1 MNSKASAAVDM
12 RSKKPVGSSTMS
24 TQQQIPQ
31 YKILSRPASSDTIA
45 SNNMT
50 DLSEFEVAAHHPET
64 LPLAVA
70 TQTMPITPPRS
81 ASTQSLPARQHQNEN
96 RSTESAR
103 QRSAGKSK
111 ARSPAA
117 SSSPRPRTTNETPL
131 SGSRSKPNGTP
142 RSTSHSKPQTPA
154 RTSGTPS
161 HAYAGP
167 TFHASPAASA
177 LPTPKIFSKSVPEQK
192 KGSGL
197 KAMMDGEADEAS
209 IDQSDGSPTLRR
221 SRLDQVEQVRDLEFL
236 FNAHREEKARELKES
251 AIRVAF
257 DGLEAA
263 SPSPKIHHSPGIQGG
278 RGRPSRHLTNGSY
291 GGLFAMDLEDSA
303 RSPEPLQHKIFQSQ
317 LVGNVSNSALSASGA
332 EAQAAQVAQEEQR
345 KAKALK
351 LKQLLRSPEAQNPI
365 PVSPKLRATVSDTH
379 VPQAFQSPSN
389 LAGFPT
395 PVRSLD
401 INPTVQEYTPS
412 PGSLCLEKSTHLA
425 RSSKQPSL
433 ARPSSFNVLS
443 QATDPTILKNAALP
457 KVSANT
463 TTLQKKPY
471 RLPSHQSNHRIAQPK
486 ASNLPY
492 KPNLPS
498 QNSFP
503 GIDRRPIGDSTYLKS
518 MEDYLRGVLK
528 LDTLNSDGANGVTI

>member
-1 MNSKASAAVDM
+1 MNSKASASLNI

-24 TQQQIPQ
+24 TQQPTLQ

-50 DLSEFEVAAHHPET
+50 DLSEFEVAPHHPEN
-64 LPLAVA
+64 LPLAVP
-70 TQTMPITPPRS
+70 TQSIPITPPRS
-81 ASTQSLPARQHQNEN
+81 ASTQSLPTRQHQIEN

-117 SSSPRPRTTNETPL
+117 SSSPRPRRTSGTPS
-131 SGSRSKPNGTP
+131 SGSQSKQIGTP

-192 KGSGL
+192 KGSSL

-209 IDQSDGSPTLRR
+209 IDHSDGSPTLRR
-221 SRLDQVEQVRDLEFL
+221 SRLDQVEQVRDLELL
-236 FNAHREEKARELKES
+236 FNAHREEKAKELKES
-251 AIRVAF
+251 AIRGAF

-263 SPSPKIHHSPGIQGG
+263 SPSPKSHNSPGIQGG
-278 RGRPSRHLTNGSY
+278 RDRPSRHLTNGSY

-303 RSPEPLQHKIFQSQ
+303 RSPAPLQHKLFQSQ
-317 LVGNVSNSALSASGA
+317 LVGNVSNSALSTSGA
-332 EAQAAQVAQEEQR
+332 EAQVAQEEQR

-351 LKQLLRSPEAQNPI
+351 LKQLLRSPEGQNPI

-379 VPQAFQSPSN
+379 VPQVFQSTRN
-389 LAGFPT
+389 LSGFPT
-395 PVRSLD
+395 SVRS
-401 INPTVQEYTPS
+401 IERNHTIQEYTPS
-412 PGSLCLEKSTHLA
+412 SGSLRVEKSTHLA
-425 RSSKQPSL
+425 RPSKQPSL
-433 ARPSSFNVLS
+433 ARPCSFNVLS
-443 QATDPTILKNAALP
+443 QETDPKILKNATLP
-457 KVSANT
+457 NISTNT

-471 RLPSHQSNHRIAQPK
+471 HLLSHQSNHRIAQPK
-486 ASNLPY
+486 TSNLPY

-503 GIDRRPIGDSTYLKS
+503 VIDRRPIGDSTYLKS

-528 LDTLNSDGANGVTI
+528 LDTLNSDGAKGVTI

>member
-1 MNSKASAAVDM
+1 MNSQALTAENM
-12 RSKKPVGSSTMS
+12 RSKKSVGSSTMS
-24 TQQQIPQ
+24 TPQPIPQ
-31 YKILSRPASSDTIA
+31 YKILSRAASSDTIA

-50 DLSEFEVAAHHPET
+50 DLSEFAVAPHHPET

-70 TQTMPITPPRS
+70 THTIPITPPRP
-81 ASTQSLPARQHQNEN
+81 ASTQSLPARQHQNEV

-111 ARSPAA
+111 ARGPAA
-117 SSSPRPRTTNETPL
+117 SSSPSQRTTGGTPL
-131 SGSRSKPNGTP
+131 SGSLSKPNGTP

-197 KAMMDGEADEAS
+197 KAMMDGEADEAPT
-209 IDQSDGSPTLRR
+209 DQSDGSPTLRK

-251 AIRVAF
+251 VLRVAT
-257 DGLEAA
+257 DGLEAV
-263 SPSPKIHHSPGIQGG
+263 STSLKIHNSRGIQGG
-278 RGRPSRHLTNGSY
+278 LGRPSRHSTNGSY
-291 GGLFAMDLEDSA
+291 GGLFSMDLEDSA
-303 RSPEPLQHKIFQSQ
+303 RSPKPLQHELFKSQ
-317 LVGNVSNSALSASGA
+317 LLGNVSNSALSTSGA
-332 EAQAAQVAQEEQR
+332 EAQAALEEQR
-345 KAKALK
+345 KAKALR
-351 LKQLLRSPEAQNPI
+351 LKKLLRSPEAQSPI
-365 PVSPKLRATVSDTH
+365 PASPKLRASVSDTH
-379 VPQAFQSPSN
+379 VPQAFQSPCN
-389 LAGFPT
+389 LSGFPK
-395 PVRSLD
+395 PIRSLD
-401 INPTVQEYTPS
+401 IDPAIQEYTPS
-412 PGSLCLEKSTHLA
+412 SGSLRVENSTHLA

-443 QATDPTILKNAALP
+443 QATDPIIPRNAALP

-463 TTLQKKPY
+463 TPLPKKPY
-471 RLPSHQSNHRIAQPK
+471 HLPSHQLNHRIAQPK
-486 ASNLPY
+486 TSNLPY

-528 LDTLNSDGANGVTI
+528 LDTLNSDGSNGVTI

>member
-1 MNSKASAAVDM
+1 MNSKAVNM
-12 RSKKPVGSSTMS
+12 RSKKPVGSSTMT
-24 TQQQIPQ
+24 TQQPIPQ

-50 DLSEFEVAAHHPET
+50 DLSEF
-64 LPLAVA
+64 AVA
-70 TQTMPITPPRS
+70 PHHLPSAVAIQTIPITPPRPT
-81 ASTQSLPARQHQNEN
+81 STQSLPARQHQNES
-96 RSTESAR
+96 RSIESAR

-117 SSSPRPRTTNETPL
+117 SSSPRQRTTSGTPL
-131 SGSRSKPNGTP
+131 SGSQSKPNGTP

-177 LPTPKIFSKSVPEQK
+177 LPTPKIFSKSVPEHK

-197 KAMMDGEADEAS
+197 RAMMDGEADEAF

-251 AIRVAF
+251 ATRVAF

-263 SPSPKIHHSPGIQGG
+263 STSPKIHNSPGIQGG
-278 RGRPSRHLTNGSY
+278 RGRLSRHLTNGSY
-291 GGLFAMDLEDSA
+291 GGLFSMDLEDSA
-303 RSPEPLQHKIFQSQ
+303 RSPEPLQHETFQPQ
-317 LVGNVSNSALSASGA
+317 LVRNVSNSALSTSGA
-332 EAQAAQVAQEEQR
+332 EGQAAQEEQR

-351 LKQLLRSPEAQNPI
+351 LKQLLRSPEAQSPI
-365 PVSPKLRATVSDTH
+365 PASPKLRATVSDTQ
-379 VPQAFQSPSN
+379 VSQAFQSPCNMS
-389 LAGFPT
+389 GFPT

-401 INPTVQEYTPS
+401 INPSIQEYMPS
-412 PGSLCLEKSTHLA
+412 PRSSRVEKSTHLA

-433 ARPSSFNVLS
+433 ARPSSSNVLS
-443 QATDPTILKNAALP
+443 QATDPATLKNAALP

-471 RLPSHQSNHRIAQPK
+471 HLPSHESNHRIAHPK
-486 ASNLPY
+486 SSNLPY

-528 LDTLNSDGANGVTI
+528 LDTLNTDGANGVTI

>member
-1 MNSKASAAVDM
+1 MNSKASTAVKM

-24 TQQQIPQ
+24 TQQPIPQ

-50 DLSEFEVAAHHPET
+50 DLSEFAVVPRHPENSS
-64 LPLAVA
+64 LAVS
-70 TQTMPITPPRS
+70 TQTIPITPPRPAS
-81 ASTQSLPARQHQNEN
+81 SQSVPTRQHQTENPSTQS
-96 RSTESAR
+96 TR

-111 ARSPAA
+111 ARSSTA
-117 SSSPRPRTTNETPL
+117 SSSPRQRTTSGTPL
-131 SGSRSKPNGTP
+131 SGSQSRPNGTP

-177 LPTPKIFSKSVPEQK
+177 LPIPKIFSKSVPEQK

-197 KAMMDGEADEAS
+197 KAMMGGEADEAS

-221 SRLDQVEQVRDLEFL
+221 SRLDQVDQVRDLEFL
-236 FNAHREEKARELKES
+236 FNAHRAEKAREQKES
-251 AIRVAF
+251 TIHVALDEF
-257 DGLEAA
+257 EAA
-263 SPSPKIHHSPGIQGG
+263 AKSPKPDNSPSIQGG
-278 RGRPSRHLTNGSY
+278 RGRSSRHITNGSY
-291 GGLFAMDLEDSA
+291 GGLFSMDLEDSA
-303 RSPEPLQHKIFQSQ
+303 RSPKPLHHKLFQSQ
-317 LVGNVSNSALSASGA
+317 LLGNVSKSAHSTSEA
-332 EAQAAQVAQEEQR
+332 EAQAAQEEHR

-351 LKQLLRSPEAQNPI
+351 LKNLLQTPEPQSPTPA
-365 PVSPKLRATVSDTH
+365 SPKLRTTVSDTH
-379 VPQAFQSPSN
+379 VPRALESSCN
-389 LAGFPT
+389 LSGFST

-401 INPTVQEYTPS
+401 ISPANQEYTPS
-412 PGSLCLEKSTHLA
+412 PGSLCVEKPTHLT
-425 RSSKQPSL
+425 SSLKKPSL
-433 ARPSSFNVLS
+433 ARPNSFNVLP
-443 QATDPTILKNAALP
+443 QATDPTVLKNAALP

-463 TTLQKKPY
+463 AHLQKKPY
-471 RLPSHQSNHRIAQPK
+471 YHPSHQSNHRIAQPK
-486 ASNLPY
+486 ISNLPY

-503 GIDRRPIGDSTYLKS
+503 GIDSRPIGDSTYFKS

-528 LDTLNSDGANGVTI
+528 LDTLNLDGANGVTI

>member
-1 MNSKASAAVDM
+1 M

-24 TQQQIPQ
+24 TQQPIPQ

-50 DLSEFEVAAHHPET
+50 DLSEFAVAPHHPET

-70 TQTMPITPPRS
+70 TQTIPITPPRP

-117 SSSPRPRTTNETPL
+117 SSSPRQRTTSGTPI
-131 SGSRSKPNGTP
+131 SGSQSKPNGTP

-154 RTSGTPS
+154 RVSGTPS

-177 LPTPKIFSKSVPEQK
+177 LPTPKIFSKSVPEHK

-197 KAMMDGEADEAS
+197 KAMMDGEAGEAS

-221 SRLDQVEQVRDLEFL
+221 SRLDQVEQVGDLEFL
-236 FNAHREEKARELKES
+236 FNAHREEKAREMKES

-257 DGLEAA
+257 DGSEAA
-263 SPSPKIHHSPGIQGG
+263 STSSKIHNSPGIQGG

-291 GGLFAMDLEDSA
+291 GGLFSMELEDSA
-303 RSPEPLQHKIFQSQ
+303 RSPEPLQHKISLSQ
-317 LVGNVSNSALSASGA
+317 LVGKVSNSALSISGA
-332 EAQAAQVAQEEQR
+332 EAQAAQDEQR

-351 LKQLLRSPEAQNPI
+351 LRQLLRSPEAQSPI
-365 PVSPKLRATVSDTH
+365 PVSPKVRATVSDTH
-379 VPQAFQSPSN
+379 VPQAFQSPCN
-389 LAGFPT
+389 LSGFPT

-401 INPTVQEYTPS
+401 INPAIQGYTPS
-412 PGSLCLEKSTHLA
+412 PGSLRVEKSTHLA
-425 RSSKQPSL
+425 RLSKKPSL
-433 ARPSSFNVLS
+433 ARPNSFNVLS
-443 QATDPTILKNAALP
+443 QATDATILTNAALP

-463 TTLQKKPY
+463 TTLQKNPY
-471 RLPSHQSNHRIAQPK
+471 RLPFHQSNHRIAQPK
-486 ASNLPY
+486 TSNLPY

-503 GIDRRPIGDSTYLKS
+503 GINRRPTEDSTYLKS

>member
-1 MNSKASAAVDM
+1 MNSKASAAVNM

-24 TQQQIPQ
+24 TQQPIPQ

-50 DLSEFEVAAHHPET
+50 DLSEFEVAPHHPET

-70 TQTMPITPPRS
+70 TQTIPITPPRS

-117 SSSPRPRTTNETPL
+117 SSSPRPRITSGTPL
-131 SGSRSKPNGTP
+131 SGSQSKPNGTP

-161 HAYAGP
+161 YAYAGP

-177 LPTPKIFSKSVPEQK
+177 LPIPKIFSKSVPEQK

-197 KAMMDGEADEAS
+197 KAMMDGEADRAS

-263 SPSPKIHHSPGIQGG
+263 SPSPKSHSSPGIQGG
-278 RGRPSRHLTNGSY
+278 RDRPSRHLTNGSY

-303 RSPEPLQHKIFQSQ
+303 RPSEPLQHKIFQSQ
-317 LVGNVSNSALSASGA
+317 LVGNVSYSALATSGA
-332 EAQAAQVAQEEQR
+332 EAQSAQEEQR

-351 LKQLLRSPEAQNPI
+351 LKQLLRSPEAQNLI

-379 VPQAFQSPSN
+379 VPQASQPLCN
-389 LAGFPT
+389 LSGFTT

-401 INPTVQEYTPS
+401 IKPTIQEYTPS
-412 PGSLCLEKSTHLA
+412 SGSLRVEKSIHLA
-425 RSSKQPSL
+425 RSPKQPSL

-443 QATDPTILKNAALP
+443 QATDPTILKNATLP

-471 RLPSHQSNHRIAQPK
+471 RLPSHQSNHRITHPK
-486 ASNLPY
+486 TSNLPY
-492 KPNLPS
+492 KPNLTS

-518 MEDYLRGVLK
+518 MEDYLRGVLQ
-528 LDTLNSDGANGVTI
+528 LETLNSENANGVTI

>member
-1 MNSKASAAVDM
+1 M
-12 RSKKPVGSSTMS
+12 RSKNPVGSSTMS
-24 TQQQIPQ
+24 TQQPIPQ

-45 SNNMT
+45 SNNKT
-50 DLSEFEVAAHHPET
+50 DLSEFEVAPHHPEN
-64 LPLAVA
+64 LPLEVP
-70 TQTMPITPPRS
+70 TQTIPITPPRS
-81 ASTQSLPARQHQNEN
+81 TSTQSLPARKHQIEN

-117 SSSPRPRTTNETPL
+117 SSSPRPRTTSGTPS
-131 SGSRSKPNGTP
+131 SGSQSKPNGTSK
-142 RSTSHSKPQTPA
+142 STSHSKPQTPA

-161 HAYAGP
+161 HPYAGP

-177 LPTPKIFSKSVPEQK
+177 LPTPKIFSKSVPEQN

-209 IDQSDGSPTLRR
+209 IDHSDGSPTLRR

-236 FNAHREEKARELKES
+236 FNAHREEKARGLKES
-251 AIRVAF
+251 AIRGAY

-263 SPSPKIHHSPGIQGG
+263 SPSPKIHNSPGIQGG
-278 RGRPSRHLTNGSY
+278 RDRLSRNLTTGSY
-291 GGLFAMDLEDSA
+291 GGLFAMDLEDSG
-303 RSPEPLQHKIFQSQ
+303 RSPEPLQHKLFQSQ
-317 LVGNVSNSALSASGA
+317 LVANVSNSALSTSGA
-332 EAQAAQVAQEEQR
+332 EAQVSQEEQR

-365 PVSPKLRATVSDTH
+365 PVSPKLRATVSDPH
-379 VPQAFQSPSN
+379 VPQAFQSTCN
-389 LAGFPT
+389 LSGFPT
-395 PVRSLD
+395 SVRSLD
-401 INPTVQEYTPS
+401 INPTIQEYTPS
-412 PGSLCLEKSTHLA
+412 LGSLRVEKSTHLA
-425 RSSKQPSL
+425 RPPKQPSL

-443 QATDPTILKNAALP
+443 DATDPTILKNATLP
-457 KVSANT
+457 KVSTNT
-463 TTLQKKPY
+463 NTLQKKPY
-471 RLPSHQSNHRIAQPK
+471 RLSSHQSNHRIAQPK
-486 ASNLPY
+486 TSNLHPT
-492 KPNLPS
+492 PS

-528 LDTLNSDGANGVTI
+528 LDTLNSDGTNGVTI

>member
-1 MNSKASAAVDM
+1 MNSKAPAAVNM

-24 TQQQIPQ
+24 KQQPFPR

-50 DLSEFEVAAHHPET
+50 DLSEFEVAPHHPET

-70 TQTMPITPPRS
+70 TQTIPITPPRS

-117 SSSPRPRTTNETPL
+117 SSSPRPRTTSGTPL
-131 SGSRSKPNGTP
+131 SGGQSKPNGTP

-177 LPTPKIFSKSVPEQK
+177 LPTPKIFSKSVPDQK

-197 KAMMDGEADEAS
+197 KAMMDGEVDEAS

-263 SPSPKIHHSPGIQGG
+263 SPSPKSHNSPGIQGG
-278 RGRPSRHLTNGSY
+278 RDRPSRHLTNGSY

-303 RSPEPLQHKIFQSQ
+303 RPSEPLQHKIFQSQ
-317 LVGNVSNSALSASGA
+317 LVGNVSNSALATSGA
-332 EAQAAQVAQEEQR
+332 EAQFAQEEQR

-379 VPQAFQSPSN
+379 VPQAFQPPCN
-389 LAGFPT
+389 LSGFTT
-395 PVRSLD
+395 PVRSID
-401 INPTVQEYTPS
+401 INPTIQEYTPS
-412 PGSLCLEKSTHLA
+412 SGSLRVEKSTHLA

-443 QATDPTILKNAALP
+443 QATDPTILKNATLP

-463 TTLQKKPY
+463 TTLQKTPY

-486 ASNLPY
+486 TSNLPY

-528 LDTLNSDGANGVTI
+528 LDTLNSENANGVTI

>member
-1 MNSKASAAVDM
+1 MNSKASTAVNM

-24 TQQQIPQ
+24 TQQPIPQ

-50 DLSEFEVAAHHPET
+50 DLSEFAVTPHHSET

-70 TQTMPITPPRS
+70 TQTIPITPPRP
-81 ASTQSLPARQHQNEN
+81 ASTQSLPARSQQNEN
-96 RSTESAR
+96 RPSESAG

-117 SSSPRPRTTNETPL
+117 SASPRQRTTSGTPL
-131 SGSRSKPNGTP
+131 SGSQSKPNGTP
-142 RSTSHSKPQTPA
+142 RSTSYSKPQTPA
-154 RTSGTPS
+154 RTSGTSS

-197 KAMMDGEADEAS
+197 KAMMDGEADEAPT
-209 IDQSDGSPTLRR
+209 DQSDESPTLRK

-236 FNAHREEKARELKES
+236 FNAHREEKARELKENG
-251 AIRVAF
+251 IRVAS
-257 DGLEAA
+257 DRSEAA
-263 SPSPKIHHSPGIQGG
+263 PTPPEIHNSPGIQGG
-278 RGRPSRHLTNGSY
+278 LGLPSRHRTNDSY
-291 GGLFAMDLEDSA
+291 GGLFSMDLEDSA
-303 RSPEPLQHKIFQSQ
+303 
-317 LVGNVSNSALSASGA
+317 LSTSGA
-332 EAQAAQVAQEEQR
+332 EAQAALEEQR

-351 LKQLLRSPEAQNPI
+351 LKKLLRSPEAQSPI
-365 PVSPKLRATVSDTH
+365 PTSPKLRATVSDTH
-379 VPQAFQSPSN
+379 VPQAFQSPCN
-389 LAGFPT
+389 LSGFST

-401 INPTVQEYTPS
+401 INPAIQEYTPS
-412 PGSLCLEKSTHLA
+412 PGSFRVEKSTHLA

-443 QATDPTILKNAALP
+443 QAADPTILKNAALP

-463 TTLQKKPY
+463 TPLQKKPY
-471 RLPSHQSNHRIAQPK
+471 HLPSHQSNHRISQPK
-486 ASNLPY
+486 TSNLPY